1 MARCRS
7 RRPLY
12 IYPLVAR
19 LRWHEGL
26 ALEDRPAVA
35 WPRAGTMGHAFGI
48 ALLAGAYW
56 ASGRLGLELAF
67 ETRSVTAIWPP
78 TGIALAALVLWGR
91 ALWPGVALGAL
102 LANAWTGVPLITLL
116 GIVVGNTLE
125 AVVGAYLLELFRVRA
140 ALDTVRDVL
149 GLVFLAGVLSTTVS
163 ATLGVSSLLVGDE
176 IGGGDFASVWR
187 TWWLGD
193 MGGDLLVAP
202 VLLVAATHWPFSHVP
217 GRLPEALLLGASLVL
232 VGVLVFSQ
240 EASLTYLVFPGLV
253 WAALRFWQPGATMAG
268 LLVAG
273 IAVWYTQDGSGP
285 FIQDSPDDSLL
296 LAQSFVGISG
306 ITALL
311 LATATSQRVR
321 AERAM
326 SHIARTLE
334 ESLLPSRL
342 PDIPAI
348 DMAARFL
355 PADEPNRV
363 GGDFY
368 DVFEVGAGGWAI
380 VVGDVCG
387 KGPGAAAVTGLARH
401 TIRAAALHE
410 ARPRA
415 ILHLLNDAI
424 LRQPASRQLCS
435 AAYARLDLDDP
446 GGPRVTLAAGGH
458 PLPMLVRVDG
468 TVESLGRPGTLLGV
482 REDPS
487 IADDSTRLDV
497 GDAILF
503 YTDGLMDAY
512 APART
517 YRPAEVM
524 EVLSG
529 CAGLE
534 AQAIVERIE
543 STLLSV
549 EEAMPRDDIAILVLR
564 VTERST

>member
-1 MARCRS
+1 M
-7 RRPLY
+7 
-12 IYPLVAR
+12 AR

-26 ALEDRPAVA
+26 ALEDRPAIA
-35 WPRAGTMGHAFGI
+35 WPRAGATGDAIRI

-91 ALWPGVALGAL
+91 RLWPGVALGAL
-102 LANAWTGVPLITLL
+102 LANAWTGVPLVTVL
-116 GIVVGNTLE
+116 GITIGNTLE
-125 AVVGAYLLELFRVRA
+125 ALVGAYLLQRFRIRPS
-140 ALDTVRDVL
+140 LDAVRDVL
-149 GLVFLAGVLSTTVS
+149 GLVFLAGVISTTVS
-163 ATLGVSSLLVGDE
+163 ATVGVSSLLLGDE
-176 IGGGDFASVWR
+176 IGTANLASVWR

-202 VLLVAATHWPFSHVP
+202 VLLVAATQWPFSQVP
-217 GRLPEALLLGASLVL
+217 GRLPEAAALAVSLVL
-232 VGVLVFSQ
+232 VGVLIFSQ

-285 FIQDSPDDSLL
+285 FMEESLDDSLL
-296 LAQSFVGISG
+296 LAQSFVGISA

-321 AERAM
+321 TERAM

-342 PDIPAI
+342 PEIPAI

-368 DVFEVGAGGWAI
+368 DVFDVGAGRWAV

-387 KGPGAAAVTGLARH
+387 KGPEAAAVTGLARH

-410 ARPRA
+410 ERPSA
-415 ILHLLNDAI
+415 ILRLLNDAL

-435 AAYARLDLDDP
+435 AAYALLDLD
-446 GGPRVTLAAGGH
+446 GTAEGRVTLAAGGH
-458 PLPMLVRVDG
+458 PLPMLLRADG
-468 TVESLGRPGTLLGV
+468 TVEPVGRPGTLLGV
-482 REDPS
+482 RDDPS
-487 IADDSTRLDV
+487 IVDESAPLAV
-497 GDAILF
+497 GDALLF
-503 YTDGLMDAY
+503 YTDGLLDAY
-512 APART
+512 APARA
-517 YRPAEVM
+517 YRPSEVT
-524 EVLSG
+524 EVLAG
-529 CAGLE
+529 CAGLK
-534 AQAIVERIE
+534 ARAIVERIE
-543 STLLSV
+543 SALLSV
-549 EEAMPRDDIAILVLR
+549 EHALPRDDIAILVLR
-564 VTERST
+564 LTRP